1 MLNKQILKFV
11 WTYGLQLWGYTK
23 QGNTDII
30 QRFQN
35 KVLGNIVDA
44 PWYIRN
50 ANLHRDLR
58 MEMVTMKLESW
69 LRSMK
74 KGFSTT
80 STSKRSSCSTTVK

>member
-44 PWYIRN
+44 PGYSRN
-50 ANLHRDLR
+50 ADVHRHLQI
-58 MEMVTMKLESW
+58 EMVTNEIGKFATKHE
-69 LRSMK
+69 
-74 KGFSTT
+74 
-80 STSKRSSCSTTVK
+80 